1 MDRIQTPPSAGE
13 VDLRAGAAE
22 LRGLLQRMR
31 TTWARL
37 ALASCTINLLML
49 VPTLYMLQVYD
60 RVMISQNPLTLLAV
74 SLVAAALLVLMA
86 MAESWRSRWQV
97 RASLGL
103 ESALAARVFRASAE
117 AGLNRL
123 NAPGAQPLA
132 DLTSLRQFLAG
143 PGVHALFDTPWTPIF
158 LAVLW
163 LLHPQLALLALV
175 FVGLQFALAGWSQRS
190 LAGPTA
196 AVHTAL
202 RQEQLLLRGTARHAE
217 VAEALGMLPA
227 LRRHWAARRAQQCG
241 LGVAQQ
247 DLTQRLAAASR
258 LLRHCQQSASLALG
272 AWLVIDGQI
281 SVGAM
286 IAANVLMTRALAPI
300 DALVGHWRQALGARE
315 SFQRLAQL
323 LQEQPVRRGLPVE
336 VEPHGQLELLGLRA
350 TAPGRQAPLLDGV
363 SLRFEPGTVTAV
375 MGASGAGKSTLARA
389 AVGLWPQVEGELLLD
404 GRPLAQIDRAALG
417 RHLGYLPQ
425 DLELLD
431 GSVADNIA
439 RFTRPDPAQVIAAA
453 QACGLHEAILRLPR
467 GYDTP
472 VGEGGHLLSGGMRQR
487 IALARA
493 VYGAPRLLVL
503 DEPNANLDEAGEAAL
518 LRLLQTLRQ
527 QGSTVLLV
535 CHRPAVLAAAD
546 RIVRLHEGRVVA
558 DGPRDQVLAALTPA
572 HPGASGRPGLPIRL
586 QPG

>member
-1 MDRIQTPPSAGE
+1 MNDSDNRSPAR
-13 VDLRAGAAE
+13 VGAAE
-22 LRGLLQRMR
+22 LRGLLLRMR
-31 TTWARL
+31 SAWARL
-37 ALASCTINLLML
+37 ALASGAINLLML

-60 RVMISQNPLTLLAV
+60 RVMISRNPLTLLAV
-74 SLVAAALLVLMA
+74 SLVAAALLVVIA

-103 ESALAARVFRASAE
+103 EAALAPRVFRASAE
-117 AGLNRL
+117 AGLNSL
-123 NAPGAQPLA
+123 NAPGAQPLV
-132 DLTSLRQFLAG
+132 DLTALRQFLAG

-163 LLHPQLALLALV
+163 LLHPQLAGLALV
-175 FVGLQFALAGWSQRS
+175 FVGLQFALALWSQRL
-190 LAGPTA
+190 LAEPTA
-196 AVHTAL
+196 AAHAAQ
-202 RQEQLLLRGTARHAE
+202 RQEQLLLRGTARHVE
-217 VAEALGMLPA
+217 VAESLGMLPA
-227 LRRHWAARRAQQCG
+227 LRRHWGLRRTRQCE

-272 AWLVIDGQI
+272 AWLVIEGQI

-300 DALVGHWRQALGARE
+300 DALVGQWRAALGARQA
-315 SFQRLAQL
+315 FQRLAQL
-323 LQEQPVRRGLPVE
+323 LQDQPVRAG
-336 VEPHGQLELLGLRA
+336 EPLQAEPLGQLQLVGLRA
-350 TAPGRQAPLLDGV
+350 TVPGRQAPLLDGV
-363 SLRFEPGTVTAV
+363 NLIFEPGTVTAV
-375 MGASGAGKSTLARA
+375 MGPSGAGKSTLARVV
-389 AVGLWPQVEGELLLD
+389 VGLWPQPQGEVLLD
-404 GRPLAQIDRAALG
+404 GRPLAGFDRAALA
-417 RHLGYLPQ
+417 RHLGWLPQ
-425 DLELLD
+425 DIELLD
-431 GSVADNIA
+431 GSVAEQIA

-493 VYGAPRLLVL
+493 VYGAPRLVVL

-518 LRLLQTLRQ
+518 LRLLQTLKQ

-546 RIVRLHEGRVVA
+546 RIVRLQDGRVVA
-558 DGPRDQVLAALTPA
+558 DGPRDEVLAALAPRPA
-572 HPGASGRPGLPIRL
+572 AGGRAAPAVRL
-586 QPG
+586 QPT